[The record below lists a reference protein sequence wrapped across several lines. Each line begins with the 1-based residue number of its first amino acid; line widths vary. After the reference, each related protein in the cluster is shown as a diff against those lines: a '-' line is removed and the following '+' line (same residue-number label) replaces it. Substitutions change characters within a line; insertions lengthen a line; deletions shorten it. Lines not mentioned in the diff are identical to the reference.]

1 MTLFDNLMK
10 WADYLI
16 TLIILSSYQGLF
28 KDTMR
33 LFDYYLMT
41 SRLFVDDFDYLAR
54 YSLIISRTAPTCEIS
69 TTWQIMVVANN

>member
-41 SRLFVDDFDYLAR
+41 E
-54 YSLIISRTAPTCEIS
+54 IIC
-69 TTWQIMVVANN
+69 